1 MSTLRTTRDRRF
13 ARLTGVLAGAL
24 TLLVTTGASL
34 SSPED
39 HAVRSLPDPVGVVGA
54 LASNVGLQ
62 PGPVRPAAGGQA
74 LKGLF
79 KLDPASCASGPASG
93 SYFRMIQPGGG
104 ANGPFIEN
112 NTSACG
118 DKTYTDL
125 AGGGPVFELI
135 GFHRR
140 RQARHQ
146 QQVGRSHAAL
156 FHRL

>member
-79 KLDPASCASGPASG
+79 KLDPASCA
-93 SYFRMIQPGGG
+93 
-104 ANGPFIEN
+104 
-112 NTSACG
+112 
-118 DKTYTDL
+118 
-125 AGGGPVFELI
+125 
-135 GFHRR
+135 
-140 RQARHQ
+140 
-146 QQVGRSHAAL
+146 
-156 FHRL
+156 